1 MDRIPARP
9 VVLSLSSPLVVIE
22 SSVAHDMASAKY
34 LRKSICTAIVSAGTK
49 RAEIVSEL
57 DNIFGDFESFASDW
71 GEEDDNVTPL
81 MLACDKC
88 CTEAL
93 IYLRTQISAGKYNSQ
108 PIVHLIEAWGHPNE
122 ASSHGNR
129 AAHHAFAAGFS
140 EGLDLL
146 ENIWGCFEEDSG
158 HRLSRYLSLLS
169 QTNHNGDT
177 PLMMACVS
185 GHENIVRSLLK
196 RSVQL
201 ALISRPDDSKASVME
216 TWQLLKDIFN
226 IRNGEKCTA
235 LNLACGHGHPGI
247 VKILIEPHN
256 LEVNSNEDPIEVNQL
271 FGDKENNSTDEAGT
285 EPQNFDANSSKG
297 LIVVDLLCCD
307 KEKKLTD
314 EANATSRTLHQMN
327 PLADVTFTDID
338 FCKKTLKDL
347 DTRLKIE
354 DQFKG
359 VMIEKYSLQRKNT
372 NECLAMMECELDR
385 LATKTANELIL
396 HDNHSA
402 KSIVKPI
409 ISKGALKKVKIK
421 KKQKRNARENRSSD
435 VELNGVVNATR
446 SDNIT
451 GNICWGHV
459 KNEPDDEAQESS
471 IKPSPFITLQD
482 GTVISKHHKAES
494 DLRIDILADNPSI
507 DNINSD
513 ESTINK
519 DAKTF
524 QRILQSTNTISNNDD
539 DIGALMESLC
549 LDPAMLLLS
558 PHGMAIEMSPC
569 QLDAIES
576 ILNHQLRATNEARRI
591 QKRLL
596 DK

>member
-1 MDRIPARP
+1 
-9 VVLSLSSPLVVIE
+9 
-22 SSVAHDMASAKY
+22 MASAKC
-34 LRKSICTAIVSAGTK
+34 LRKSICTAILSADTK

-57 DNIFGDFESFASDW
+57 DNIFGDYESFASDW

-81 MLACDKC
+81 MLACDKR

-122 ASSHGNR
+122 TSSHGNR

-146 ENIWGCFEEDSG
+146 ENIWGCFEEESG
-158 HRLSRYLSLLS
+158 DRLSRYLSLLS

-185 GHENIVRSLLK
+185 GHDNIVRSLLK

-201 ALISRPDDSKASVME
+201 ALNSRPDDTKASVIE

-247 VKILIEPHN
+247 VKILIEPQN
-256 LEVNSNEDPIEVNQL
+256 LEVNSNEDPIEVIQL
-271 FGDKENNSTDEAGT
+271 FGDKENNLTDEAGT
-285 EPQNFDANSSKG
+285 KQQNLDANSSEG

-307 KEKKLTD
+307 KEKKFTD
-314 EANATSRTLHQMN
+314 EANDTSRTLHKMN

-338 FCKKTLKDL
+338 FCKKTLQDL
-347 DTRLKIE
+347 DTRLKFK

-372 NECLAMMECELDR
+372 NECLAMIECELDR
-385 LATKTANELIL
+385 LATKTANELL
-396 HDNHSA
+396 LLDNHSA
-402 KSIVKPI
+402 RSITKPI
-409 ISKGALKKVKIK
+409 ISKGAPKKAKIK
-421 KKQKRNARENRSSD
+421 KKQRRNARENRSSD
-435 VELNGVVNATR
+435 VEVLNGVVNATR
-446 SDNIT
+446 SDNEI

-459 KNEPDDEAQESS
+459 NNEPADKAQESS
-471 IKPSPFITLQD
+471 IEPSQFITLQD
-482 GTVISKHHKAES
+482 GTVISKHHEAES
-494 DLRIDILADNPSI
+494 DSRIDILADNPSI

-519 DAKTF
+519 DARTL

-576 ILNHQLRATNEARRI
+576 ILNHQLRATNEAQQI

-596 DK
+596 HGPREKSITRY

>member
-1 MDRIPARP
+1 MHRPA
-9 VVLSLSSPLVVIE
+9 VSLSSSLVVNRNF
-22 SSVAHDMASAKY
+22 SCPMASAKC
-34 LRKSICTAIVSAGTK
+34 LRKSICSAIVSAGTK
-49 RAEIVSEL
+49 RADIVSEL
-57 DNIFGDFESFASDW
+57 DNIFGDYESFAGDW
-71 GEEDDNVTPL
+71 GEENDNVTPL

-108 PIVHLIEAWGHPNE
+108 PIVHIIEAWGHPNE

-129 AAHHAFAAGFS
+129 AAHHALASGFS

-146 ENIWGCFEEDSG
+146 ENIWGCFEEESG
-158 HRLSRYLSLLS
+158 GRLSRYLSLLS

-177 PLMMACVS
+177 PLMMACVC
-185 GHENIVRSLLK
+185 GHDNIVRSLLK

-201 ALISRPDDSKASVME
+201 ALNARPDDTKASVIE

-247 VKILIEPHN
+247 VKILIEPQN
-256 LEVNSNEDPIEVNQL
+256 LAVNSNADPIEVIQI
-271 FGDKENNSTDEAGT
+271 FCDKENNSAHEACT
-285 EPQNFDANSSKG
+285 EPQNLDPNLSKD
-297 LIVVDLLCCD
+297 LIESDFLCCD

-314 EANATSRTLHQMN
+314 EANDTSRTLHKMN
-327 PLADVTFTDID
+327 PLADMTFTDID

-347 DTRLKIE
+347 DTRLKFK
-354 DQFKG
+354 DQFRT

-372 NECLAMMECELDR
+372 NECLAMIECELDR
-385 LATKTANELIL
+385 LATKTANELL
-396 HDNHSA
+396 LLDNHTA
-402 KSIVKPI
+402 KSITKPI
-409 ISKGALKKVKIK
+409 ISKGAPKKVKIK
-421 KKQKRNARENRSSD
+421 KKQRRNARENRSSD
-435 VELNGVVNATR
+435 VGVLNGVVNTTR
-446 SDNIT
+446 ET

-459 KNEPDDEAQESS
+459 ENEPDDKAQESS
-471 IKPSPFITLQD
+471 IKSSPFLTLQD

-494 DLRIDILADNPSI
+494 DSRTGILADNFSI
-507 DNINSD
+507 DSIHSD
-513 ESTINK
+513 KSAINK

-524 QRILQSTNTISNNDD
+524 QKILQSTNTISNNDD

-576 ILNHQLRATNEARRI
+576 ILNHQLRATNEAQRI